1 MEVVSCKGEFL
12 EEINW
17 NINEVDFVMSTMY
30 DILRVKILN
39 FILNNRNQPSS
50 YEILIQLNT
59 AIKKLET
66 FLRVAYIV
74 ALDIFSLN

>member
-1 MEVVSCKGEFL
+1 
-12 EEINW
+12 
-17 NINEVDFVMSTMY
+17 MSTMY